1 MLADFLLDGVGR
13 LSRVISVRVDM
24 ILTVAGLVSVL
35 VIGLSGKDRG
45 MTISNV
51 GGVAQIVV
59 DRAGR
64 SMWRG

>member
-13 LSRVISVRVDM
+13 LSRVISVRVGM

-35 VIGLSGKDRG
+35 VIRLFGKDRS
-45 MTISNV
+45 MTITNV